1 MRPGRPAL
9 PLALLAGLVAAGTT
23 WAALTSWR
31 VFVTTPS
38 EFLMPLLI
46 CGVLVAVPGALL
58 RRLDTPRVVVVLVQL
73 VLVAVYVS
81 YEIVGTAMPTAGT
94 LDAIGRSLQVAVD
107 SARTYEAPI
116 GVEAPPVAPLLIC
129 SGAAFVLL
137 VDIVACTL
145 RRVPVAG
152 LALLAIYSVPAGLT
166 ASGPGWLA
174 FLGAATGF
182 LVLLHLDARDHLLRW
197 GRPLGPAEGSA
208 WADTNPLADA
218 VQAGAGRIGVAA
230 TALALVV
237 PLFVP
242 VLDLDILGLGPG
254 DGDDDIEIHNPSVDL
269 RRDLEDTEDIPLLRV
284 TTDDPDPEYL
294 RTGVLSLF
302 TGDIWTSGNRDVS
315 TEDRA
320 TGELPDPE
328 GLSPQVPRVEYES
341 QIETTDQFD
350 SWWLPTQYPASSVV
364 AEGDWRFDPDTM
376 DFLASDEDDQLTA
389 AGLSY
394 SMTALELDYG
404 LTGAYFSNATP
415 GSVDEE
421 FLEVPGG
428 LPSDVRN
435 YAQTVTSTATN
446 DYERAILLQNWFRD
460 EFRYSLAKA
469 PDGVGGGT
477 FETFL
482 NKGPDGRVGYCEQ
495 FASAM
500 AAMARTLGIPAR
512 VAVGFLSPSPIGD
525 GVWEYS
531 SKDLHAWPELY
542 FAGAGWVRFEPTPS
556 RRARTVPDYTRV
568 AVEPPTN
575 LPTNGATAPQTDD
588 LRPTERPSD
597 VDPTTAPE
605 DTAQGGGAG
614 DDGGVDFGQVLTI
627 LVVALLAVVLIV
639 VLVMTPRTLRAGA
652 RRRRLSGGPDDVW
665 EELQATAIDLDVPWP
680 GRRSPREIGATL
692 VEHVAGD
699 VIALERVLH
708 AVERARYARPGSAV
722 PDGLAEDGATCVAAL
737 EAGVTPRVRRRAK
750 WLPRS
755 LWRAGLRSSYERE
768 TVAAGQ

>member
-9 PLALLAGLVAAGTT
+9 PLALLSALVAAGTA

-31 VFVTTPS
+31 GFLTESS
-38 EFLMPLLI
+38 EYLVPLLV
-46 CGVLVAVPGALL
+46 CGVIVAVPGALL
-58 RRLDTPRVVVVLVQL
+58 RRLDTPRVLVVLVQL
-73 VLVAVYVS
+73 LLVAAYLSFEV
-81 YEIVGTAMPTAGT
+81 VGTALPTGST
-94 LDAIGRSLQVAVD
+94 FDAINRSLDIAAE

-116 GVEAPPVAPLLIC
+116 SPDAPPVTPLLIFA
-129 SGAAFVLL
+129 GAFFIFL
-137 VDIVACTL
+137 VDVIACTL

-152 LALLAIYSVPAGLT
+152 LALLAIYSVPIGLT
-166 ASGPGWLA
+166 GSGGGWITFVGTA
-174 FLGAATGF
+174 IGF
-182 LVLLHLDARDHLLRW
+182 LVMLHLDARDQLLRW
-197 GRPLGPAEGSA
+197 GRPLGPVDGSQ
-208 WADTNPLADA
+208 WADTNPVTDA

-242 VLDLDILGLGPG
+242 VLDLDVFGIGPG

-294 RTGVLSLF
+294 RTGVLALF

-328 GLSPQVPRVEYES
+328 GLSPSVPTVEYES
-341 QIETTDQFD
+341 QIETTDEFD
-350 SWWLPTQYPASSVV
+350 SWWLPAQYPASSVV

-376 DFLASDEDDQLTA
+376 DFLASDEDDELTA

-394 SMTALELDYG
+394 SMTAIEPDYG
-404 LTGAYFSNATP
+404 LTGTYFSNATP
-415 GSVDEE
+415 GSVAEE

-435 YAQTVTSTATN
+435 YAQAVTGTATN
-446 DYERAILLQNWFRD
+446 DYERAIMLQNWFRD
-460 EFRYSLAKA
+460 EFRYSVRKA
-469 PDGVGGGT
+469 PEGVGGGT

-482 NKGPDGRVGYCEQ
+482 NKGPEGRIGYCEQ

-512 VAVGFLSPSPIGD
+512 VAIGFLSPSPIGD

-542 FAGAGWVRFEPTPS
+542 FEGAGWVRFEPTPS

-568 AVEPPTN
+568 PVNTPSN
-575 LPTNGATAPQTDD
+575 LPTGG
-588 LRPTERPSD
+588 PTSNPSDELPPSDRPSQAE
-597 VDPTTAPE
+597 PSAAPE
-605 DTAQGGGAG
+605 DDDQGAGSG
-614 DDGGVDFGQVLTI
+614 DDGGVDLGQVLTI
-627 LVVALLAVVLIV
+627 VVVALLAVVLL
-639 VLVMTPRTLRAGA
+639 VLLILTPRTVRAGA
-652 RRRRLSGGPDDVW
+652 RRRRLAGGPDDVW
-665 EELQATAIDLDVPWP
+665 EELHATAIDLDVPWP
-680 GRRSPREIGATL
+680 SRRSPREVGAAL
-692 VEHVAGD
+692 VEHVAHD
-699 VIALERVLH
+699 VVALERVLD
-708 AVERARYARPGSAV
+708 AVERARYARPGAPV
-722 PDGLAEDGATCVAAL
+722 PEGLAEDGATCVAAL

-755 LWRAGLRSSYERE
+755 LRRGELRASYEKE
-768 TVAAGQ
+768 TVGAGR

>member
-9 PLALLAGLVAAGTT
+9 SVALLAGLVAAGTT

-31 VFVTTPS
+31 VFMTTPS
-38 EFLMPLLI
+38 DFLMPLII
-46 CGVLVAVPGALL
+46 CGLIVALAGAAL
-58 RRLDTPRVVVVLVQL
+58 RRIDTPGVVVVLVQVL
-73 VLVAVYVS
+73 LVAAYVS
-81 YEIVGTAMPTAGT
+81 FEVVGSAMPSGST
-94 LDAIGRSLQVAVD
+94 LDALGQALEVAVE

-116 GVEAPPVAPLLIC
+116 GADAPPVEPLLIA
-129 SGAAFVLL
+129 SGALFIL
-137 VDIVACTL
+137 VVDLVACTL

-197 GRPLGPAEGSA
+197 GRPLGPAESSQ
-208 WADTNPLADA
+208 WTDVNPVADA
-218 VQAGAGRIGVAA
+218 ARAGAGRIGVTA

-242 VLDLDILGLGPG
+242 VLDLDLLGLGPG
-254 DGDDDIEIHNPSVDL
+254 DGDDEIEIHNPSADL
-269 RRDLEDTEDIPLLRV
+269 RRDLEQTEDVPLLRI
-284 TTDDPDPEYL
+284 TTDDPDPDYL
-294 RTGVLSLF
+294 RTAVLNRF
-302 TGDIWTSGNRDVS
+302 TGDAWTSGNRDVS
-315 TEDRA
+315 TEHRA

-328 GLSPQVPRVEYES
+328 GVSPQVPRTEYDY
-341 QIETTDQFD
+341 QVDTTEEFD
-350 SWWLPTQYPASSVV
+350 SWWLPTQFPASAVV
-364 AEGDWRFDPDTM
+364 ADGDWRYDTDTM
-376 DFLASDEDDQLTA
+376 DFLASDEDEQLTA
-389 AGLSY
+389 ADISY

-404 LTGAYFSNATP
+404 TTGTYFGNATP

-421 FLEVPGG
+421 VLEVPGG

-446 DYERAILLQNWFRD
+446 DYERAVLLQNWFRE

-469 PDGVGGGT
+469 PDGIGGGT
-477 FETFL
+477 FDTFL
-482 NKGPDGRVGYCEQ
+482 NEGPNGRVGYCEQ

-512 VAVGFLSPSPIGD
+512 VAIGFLSPSPIGG

-556 RRARTVPDYTRV
+556 RRAETVPDYTRV
-568 AVEPPTN
+568 PVDEPSD
-575 LPTNGATAPQTDD
+575 LPTDGPTEQPTDD
-588 LRPTERPSD
+588 PLPTDRPSAAE
-597 VDPTTAPE
+597 PTAAPE
-605 DTAQGGGAG
+605 DEAEDGGAG
-614 DDGGVDFGQVLTI
+614 DGGTDVGQVLTI
-627 LVVALLAVVLIV
+627 VVLALLGVVVLALL
-639 VLVMTPRTLRAGA
+639 VLTPRTLRAGV
-652 RRRRLSGGPDDVW
+652 RRGRLAGGPDDVW
-665 EELQATAIDLDVPWP
+665 EELQATAVDLGVPWP
-680 GRRSPREIGATL
+680 DRRSPREVGAAL

-699 VIALERVLH
+699 VVALERVVD
-708 AVERARYARPGSAV
+708 AVERARYARPGSPV
-722 PDGLAEDGATCVAAL
+722 PEGLADDGATCVAAL
-737 EAGVTPRVRRRAK
+737 ETGVTPRVRRRAL

-755 LWRAGLRSSYERE
+755 LWGPSVRSSYDEP
-768 TVAAGQ
+768 VHAGR

>member
-9 PLALLAGLVAAGTT
+9 PLALLSAVVAAGTT

-38 EFLMPLLI
+38 EFLMPLII
-46 CGVLVAVPGALL
+46 CCIVVAVPGAVL

-73 VLVAVYVS
+73 LLVATYVS
-81 YEIVGTAMPTAGT
+81 LEVVGTAMPTGST
-94 LDAIGRSLQVAVD
+94 LDALGRSLQVAVE

-116 GVEAPPVAPLLIC
+116 GADAPPVTPLLIC
-129 SGAAFVLL
+129 SGAFFVLL
-137 VDIVACTL
+137 VDVVACSL

-166 ASGPGWLA
+166 ASGPGWIA

-197 GRPLGPAEGSA
+197 GRPLGPAEASQ

-242 VLDLDILGLGPG
+242 VLDLDLLGLGPG

-269 RRDLEDTEDIPLLRV
+269 RRDLEQTEDVPLIRV

-328 GLSPQVPRVEYES
+328 GLSPSVPREEYDSE
-341 QIETTDQFD
+341 IETTDEFD

-364 AEGDWRFDPDTM
+364 ADGDWRFDPDTM
-376 DFLASDEDDQLTA
+376 DFLASDEDDELTA
-389 AGLSY
+389 AGISY
-394 SMTALELDYG
+394 SMTALEPDYG

-415 GSVDEE
+415 GSVSEE

-428 LPSDVRN
+428 LPADVRN
-435 YAQTVTSTATN
+435 YAQTVTSTATS

-460 EFRYSLAKA
+460 EFRYSLEKA

-512 VAVGFLSPSPIGD
+512 VAIGFLSPSPIGD

-542 FAGAGWVRFEPTPS
+542 FAGAGWVMFEPTPS
-556 RRARTVPDYTRV
+556 RRARTVPEYTRV
-568 AVEPPTN
+568 PVNEPTD
-575 LPTNGATAPQTDD
+575 LPTGDPTAPQTDD
-588 LRPTERPSD
+588 IRPTERPSD
-597 VDPTTAPE
+597 ADPTASPE
-605 DTAQGGGAG
+605 DTAQDDGAGNGGGF
-614 DDGGVDFGQVLTI
+614 DFGQVLTI
-627 LVVALLAVVLIV
+627 VVVALLSVVLLV

-652 RRRRLSGGPDDVW
+652 RRRRLAGDPDDVW
-665 EELQATAIDLDVPWP
+665 DELHATAIDLDVPWP
-680 GRRSPREIGATL
+680 SRRSPREVGAAL

-699 VIALERVLH
+699 VIALERVLD

-722 PDGLAEDGATCVAAL
+722 PEGLADDGATCVAAL
-737 EAGVTPRVRRRAK
+737 EAGVTSRVRRRAK
-750 WLPRS
+750 WLPKS
-755 LWRAGLRSSYERE
+755 LWSGSLRSSYDEGR
-768 TVAAGQ
+768 VAASR